1 MLVGR
6 RAELAA
12 LQGVLDQAAEAS
24 ASPVLLVGDPG
35 VGKSRLL
42 RAITATARLSGFRV
56 LAAACPDGSAEI
68 RYGVAADLVA
78 AATDLLPRL
87 SSADQAVL
95 DSLSEGGAPGPARVA
110 TALLRLLSAADA
122 EAPVAVV
129 IDDLHAAD
137 PDSVA
142 TLTLAAARLPGRRVA
157 VIVASLRHPAADPRI
172 RSWERIDVGPLEPD
186 AAVALLLHSL
196 PAGMRDCLR
205 PTRARLLADAL
216 GRNPTALRECSR
228 LLSEAEICG
237 SSPLPD
243 PVPVGE
249 RLASAWGRA
258 FDSLTGTQQDA
269 VLVSFVAAQHGRA
282 VLDSL
287 LSDLGASAA
296 DVAAGTAVG
305 LTATNLHGG
314 ADPLSRTGQPLV
326 QSAVLAWACPDRVRR
341 LHRRAA
347 AAADQ
352 LGLPPA
358 VVISHLRAAATGE
371 DCHLVTELEAQAE
384 RALARGQ
391 VRAAA
396 LAIEAAALVSPA
408 GARRTRLAVRA
419 ARLRLSIS
427 QSVDDP
433 GALLGILD
441 AADLSAEDQVWVE
454 LLRTQHLSPRDLRA
468 ALAALRRAAEH
479 ARLVGSAALPQILVG
494 ASFLTWAVGDGESA
508 LELAELL
515 LEHES
520 STSSVQTSVPPWAGS
535 ALRGIAL
542 FQVGDVG
549 SAEEDLSAARAL
561 SAAWSHEPDADL
573 ALLVNVVLLDEALGT
588 RRSVGDAR
596 LDLAVHR
603 LEGDTGEMIGI
614 IRNVQA
620 ARALRRGDVTTARI
634 LVDEGLDLARAALHS
649 QDILLR
655 LCTSARI
662 DSMVGDRE
670 RLAAEVDELRSL
682 AERLGQVLGPAY
694 ADRAEGL
701 LALADGRH
709 ADAVSV
715 LARLDG
721 DLLLGMGPSDPVPM
735 GRGDLVEALVG
746 AGDVDGA
753 REMVRRLVTLLA
765 ESSDPAARGLI
776 ARATGLVTPGH
787 EGLRAL
793 GRAADHWAD
802 AGEAFET
809 ARTRLLLGEQLLLSG
824 ENAIARIELR
834 SAATT
839 FDLIGAQP
847 WRRRATAALRR
858 AEEERAEGGELA
870 IPAATRSRLTAAEIR
885 VAQAVATGAT
895 NKEVAADLHLS
906 PRTVEH
912 HLASVY
918 RKLGVR
924 TRTALVARLS
934 SVPEEFT
941 RQDAGG

>member
-6 RAELAA
+6 RAELTA

-56 LAAACPDGSAEI
+56 LAAACPEGSAEI

-87 SSADQAVL
+87 NSTDQAVL
-95 DSLSEGGAPGPARVA
+95 ESLSEGGAPGPARVA

-142 TLTLAAARLPGRRVA
+142 ALTLAAARLPGRRVA
-157 VIVASLRHPAADPRI
+157 VIVASRRHPAADPRLT
-172 RSWERIDVGPLEPD
+172 SWERIDVGPLEPD
-186 AAVALLLHSL
+186 AAVALLLGSL
-196 PAGMRDCLR
+196 SAGMRECL
-205 PTRARLLADAL
+205 TGFRARLLADAL
-216 GRNPTALRECSR
+216 GRNPTALRECPR
-228 LLSEAEICG
+228 LLTEAEICG
-237 SSPLPD
+237 SAPLPD

-249 RLASAWGRA
+249 RLVSAWGRA
-258 FDSLTGTQQDA
+258 FDSLTSTQQDA
-269 VLVSFVAAQHGRA
+269 ILVSFVAAQHGRA

-296 DVAAGTAVG
+296 DVAAGAAVG
-305 LTATNLHGG
+305 LAAASPNGDV
-314 ADPLSRTGQPLV
+314 DPLLGAGEPLV
-326 QSAVLAWACPDRVRR
+326 RSAVLAWAGPDRVRH

-347 AAADQ
+347 AAADD

-358 VVISHLRAAATGE
+358 VVITHLRAAAPGE
-371 DCHLVTELEAQAE
+371 DPVLVAELEVQAE

-396 LAIEAAALVSPA
+396 LAVEAAALNSQP
-408 GARRTRLAVRA
+408 GPRRSYLAVRA
-419 ARLRLSIS
+419 AHLRLSIS

-433 GALLGILD
+433 GALLEVLD
-441 AADLSAEDQVWVE
+441 AADLSAEDEVWVE
-454 LLRTQHLSPRDLRA
+454 LLRAQDLSPRDPRA
-468 ALAALRRAAEH
+468 ALAALRRAADH

-508 LELAELL
+508 LELAEML

-549 SAEEDLSAARAL
+549 SAEQDLSAARAL
-561 SAAWSHEPDADL
+561 SAAWTHEPDADV

-588 RRSVGDAR
+588 RRNLGDAR

-603 LEGDTGEMIGI
+603 LEGDTGETIGI
-614 IRNVQA
+614 MRNVQA
-620 ARALRRGDVTTARI
+620 ARALRRGDLTTARI
-634 LVDEGLDLARAALHS
+634 LVDEGLDLARAALHT

-655 LCTSARI
+655 LCTSTRI
-662 DSMVGDRE
+662 DSLVGDRD
-670 RLAAEVDELRSL
+670 RLAAEVDELRAL
-682 AERLGQVLGPAY
+682 CQRRRQELGPAY

-709 ADAVSV
+709 ADAVSL

-746 AGDVDGA
+746 EGDLHGA
-753 REMVRRLVTLLA
+753 REMARGLVTLLA

-793 GRAADHWAD
+793 GRAVDHWAD

-809 ARTRLLLGEQLLLSG
+809 ARTRMLLGERLILSG
-824 ENAIARIELR
+824 EQTMARIELR

-839 FDLIGAQP
+839 FDLMGAEP
-847 WRRRATAALRR
+847 WQIRASAALRQC
-858 AEEERAEGGELA
+858 EEERAEGGELA

-885 VAQAVATGAT
+885 VAQAVSTGAT
-895 NKEVAADLHLS
+895 NKEAAASLHLS

-918 RKLGVR
+918 RKLGVQ

-934 SVPEEFT
+934 SVPEEFL
-941 RQDAGG
+941 RQGAGG